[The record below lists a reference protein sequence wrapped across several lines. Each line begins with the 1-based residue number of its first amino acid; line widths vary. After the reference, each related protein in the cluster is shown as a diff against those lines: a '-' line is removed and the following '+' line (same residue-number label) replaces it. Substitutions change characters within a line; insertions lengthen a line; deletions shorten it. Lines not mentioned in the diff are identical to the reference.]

1 MRSIL
6 SVAILFGT
14 LMTASA
20 TWAGEKT
27 VKLALEGLYCPSCLY
42 IARESIAAV
51 KGVTHVKVSGLDGS
65 ATVTFDDDKTTIAA
79 IAEASTD
86 AGYPASLFN

>member
-6 SVAILFGT
+6 SAAILFGSLIAT
-14 LMTASA
+14 GT

-27 VKLALEGLYCPSCLY
+27 VKLAVEGLTCPSCLY
-42 IARESIAAV
+42 IVRETMAEV
-51 KGVTHVKVSGLDGS
+51 DGVTNVEMSGLDSS